1 MSDDHFYHKARYQGL
16 RSRASYKLLEINEK
30 MPVFKSGNVVVD
42 LGSAPGGWA
51 QIAAMKVGGKGKVI
65 AIDRAYIP
73 PFKEKNI
80 EIITADIMSES
91 LIPLLTSN
99 YPIIDV
105 VLSDCA
111 PNVSG
116 IWDRDQGIQ
125 IMLAERALE
134 ITTKILKPQGYF
146 VTKLFQGN
154 EYPAYIAKAKQ
165 TFENVKT
172 YKPKSSRKKS
182 AEIYLIGSILK
193 SKKEENETVE

>member
-1 MSDDHFYHKARYQGL
+1 
-16 RSRASYKLLEINEK
+16 